1 VAALPPIN
9 RSAGGTGVTASPEAS
24 AAGQMETPWGAAADA
39 GVAIG
44 RGSQK
49 AGTATADAG
58 VSVAHASTKAA
69 VATAG
74 FFSRF
79 GRKLGGSF

>member
-1 VAALPPIN
+1 V
-9 RSAGGTGVTASPEAS
+9 VTESPSDAEA
-24 AAGQMETPWGAAADA
+24 PWDAAADA

-49 AGTATADAG
+49 AGTATADAA
-58 VSVAHASTKAA
+58 VSIGHSSTKAA

-79 GRKLGGSF
+79 GRKVGGSF